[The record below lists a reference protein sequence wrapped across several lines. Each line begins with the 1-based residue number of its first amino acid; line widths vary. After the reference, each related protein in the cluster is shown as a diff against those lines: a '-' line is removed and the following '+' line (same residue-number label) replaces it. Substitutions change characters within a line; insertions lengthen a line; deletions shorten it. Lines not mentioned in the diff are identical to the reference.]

1 MDAPTGVLPATG
13 AAGMLNRLNT
23 SRNEIRVLYLYPS
36 IDPDA
41 PIQCSRQVVSLDDD
55 PEYEALSYAWGN
67 PSVVHPILLDHDP
80 AFPVTLNAWTA
91 LRALRYRDQPRLL
104 WIDAICIRQDD
115 DIERAEQVKLMG
127 TIYRKASSV
136 RVWLG
141 ADDVGDKNAMSI
153 LQNMTTSKGA
163 NDTLGYSKAAR
174 ERMGQLRRFF
184 ARPWWERLWVVQEVA
199 LGQHV
204 VFQQGSNEMQY
215 KELLA
220 AYHTSD
226 TYFRK
231 NLSGYTYGLFSNEGG
246 KTMEIFESVRILHQ
260 TRKLCE
266 IDFADEDPA
275 RVREATMTWV
285 VLANSLSSRK
295 ATIDKDRL
303 YSLYGL
309 LPESVLRNFPDM
321 EPSYSI
327 STEQAFIDVTY
338 SIMQASQTFLMFSFL
353 KPPAKDSSITHHPQ
367 ADVLPSWVP
376 DWRRAPINQY
386 ESNLRVV
393 RDRLYNASKNAAFHL
408 QRLSASTI
416 CLKGFFVTIITA
428 WSSAG
433 VFPSASPMLEGCYN
447 AWRQTWADTLP
458 RGDDLSGSYVDGLSR
473 KTAFRRTVLWDCEP
487 GGTESPQQS
496 LRRLT
501 RSEEKAMF
509 TAHDRAVAIAFSDDH
524 DLAGEQL
531 SARDA
536 QRTAYMMNCVK
547 GRQFFVTS
555 GGLIGLT
562 AQAKIEAGDSI
573 FIVAGNS
580 HPIILRP
587 SKRYD
592 DTWHAVGEC
601 YLHGFMDGAGVVNI
615 KQCEKVEKVL
625 SAHPVVQAMKGTERN
640 PRWNELGGQSPGDGW
655 RWLLVE

>member
-1 MDAPTGVLPATG
+1 MDAPTGVLPTTG
-13 AAGMLNRLNT
+13 AAGTLNRLNP
-23 SRNEIRVLYLYPS
+23 SRNEIRVLYLHPS
-36 IDPDA
+36 VDPDA
-41 PIQCSRQVVSLDDD
+41 SIKCSRQVVSLDDD
-55 PEYEALSYAWGN
+55 PDYEALSYAWGD
-67 PSVVHPILLDHDP
+67 PSAVRPISLDGDP
-80 AFPVTLNAWTA
+80 AFSVTLNAWAA
-91 LRALRYRDQPRLL
+91 LRALRHQDRCRVL
-104 WIDAICIRQDD
+104 WVDAICIRQDD
-115 DIERAEQVKLMG
+115 HIERAEQVKLMG

-141 ADDVGDKNAMSI
+141 ADDVGDKDAMLI
-153 LQNMTTSKGA
+153 LRNMTTAEGA

-174 ERMGQLRRFF
+174 ERMDQLRRFF

-199 LGQHV
+199 LGRHV
-204 VFQQGSNEMQY
+204 VFQQGSHEMPY

-231 NLSGYTYGLFSNEGG
+231 NLSGYTYGLFSYQGG
-246 KTMEIFESVRILHQ
+246 KMMEIFESVRVLHQ
-260 TRKLCE
+260 TRGLCE
-266 IDFADEDPA
+266 TNPADEDPG
-275 RVREATMTWV
+275 RVREATMTWA
-285 VLANSLSSRK
+285 VLVNLLSSRK

-309 LPESVLRNFPDM
+309 LPKGVLRNFPDM

-338 SIMQASQTFLMFSFL
+338 SIMQASQTLLMFSFL
-353 KPPAKDSSITHHPQ
+353 KQPAKDSSIGHHSQ

-393 RDRLYNASKNAAFHL
+393 RDRFYNASKNAPFHL
-408 QRLSASTI
+408 QRLSANTI
-416 CLKGFFVTIITA
+416 CLKGFFVDIITA
-428 WSSAG
+428 WSGAAI
-433 VFPSASPMLEGCYN
+433 FPSASPMLESCYGK
-447 AWRQTWADTLP
+447 WRQIWAATLP
-458 RGDDLSGSYVDGLSR
+458 RGDDLSGTYVDGLSR
-473 KTAFRRTVLWDCEP
+473 DIAFRRTVLWDCEP
-487 GGTESPQQS
+487 GDTESPQQS
-496 LRRLT
+496 LKRLT
-501 RSEEKAMF
+501 HSEEKAMF
-509 TAHDRAVAIAFSDDH
+509 AAHDRAVAIAFSDDH
-524 DLAGEQL
+524 GLAGEQL
-531 SARDA
+531 TARDA
-536 QRTAYMMNCVK
+536 QRTAYMMNCIK

-555 GGLIGLT
+555 GDLVGMT

-587 SKRYD
+587 SKRYA

-615 KQCEKVEKVL
+615 KLCEKMEKTL
-625 SAHPVVQAMKGTERN
+625 GAHPTVQAMKGVEKN
-640 PRWNELGGQSPGDGW
+640 PRWDELGGQLPSDGW
-655 RWLLVE
+655 KWLLVE